1 MIMNSDEHVTE
12 LRMNAAEL
20 YREET
25 FTDRN
30 VGTLR
35 RLTPVTINGAPD
47 NDRQVVY
54 VGQAQVLTPVGALPL
69 TFEINARSFAEA
81 IEKYSEAAKVAFDH
95 TVEELQE
102 LRREAA
108 SSIVLPQTGAG
119 GLGVPG
125 SFPGGGKIKLP

>member
-1 MIMNSDEHVTE
+1 MKSDEHVTE

-25 FTDRN
+25 FTDRK

-35 RLTPVTINGAPD
+35 RLTPVTIDGSPD
-47 NDRQVVY
+47 NSRQVIY
-54 VGQAQVLTPVGALPL
+54 VGQAQLLTPVGSVPL
-69 TFEINARSFAEA
+69 TFEISARSFAEA
-81 IEKYSEAAKVAFDH
+81 IEKFSEAAKVAVDH

-108 SSIVLPQTGAG
+108 SSIVLPETGAG

-125 SFPGGGKIKLP
+125 GFPGGGKIKLP

>member
-1 MIMNSDEHVTE
+1 MIMKSDEHVTE
-12 LRMNAAEL
+12 LRINAADL

-25 FTDRN
+25 FTDRK
-30 VGTLR
+30 VGTIR
-35 RLTPVTINGAPD
+35 RLTPVTIDGSPD
-47 NDRQVVY
+47 NGRQVIY
-54 VGQAQVLTPVGALPL
+54 VGQAQLLTPVGAVPL
-69 TFEINARSFAEA
+69 TFEISARSFAEA
-81 IEKYSEAAKVAFDH
+81 IENFSEAAKVAVDH

-108 SSIVLPQTGAG
+108 SSIVLPETGAG